1 MPSAQRRRALA
12 SRQRRNECR
21 DLPRALGVVGS
32 RLPLIGVGGIHSA
45 QTAKAKLDAGATLV
59 QLYSS
64 PVAAGLE
71 ASTS

>member
-21 DLPRALGVVGS
+21 DLPSAL
-32 RLPLIGVGGIHSA
+32 GVGGIHSA

-59 QLYSS
+59 QLYST